1 MAKVTRTVVLPA
13 TPSQVWHSVGSPDRL
28 SRWLGVDIELDV
40 RPGGEGTAREPDGTT
55 RRLVVDDVQP
65 GARLSFSWWP
75 EPRGHGPDASTAS
88 RPGSAAPA
96 AGPASAVEID
106 LEPVDGG
113 TRLRVTET
121 ALPAIA
127 SFASAQAPRAMASAI
142 A

>member
-13 TPSQVWHSVGSPDRL
+13 TPSRVWDAVGAPDRL

-40 RPGGEGTAREPDGTT
+40 RPGGEGTARDPDGTT

-75 EPRGHGPDASTAS
+75 EPRGHGP
-88 RPGSAAPA
+88 
-96 AGPASAVEID
+96 ASAVEID

-121 ALPAIA
+121 ALPAMA
-127 SFASAQAPRAMASAI
+127 SFASARAMASAI